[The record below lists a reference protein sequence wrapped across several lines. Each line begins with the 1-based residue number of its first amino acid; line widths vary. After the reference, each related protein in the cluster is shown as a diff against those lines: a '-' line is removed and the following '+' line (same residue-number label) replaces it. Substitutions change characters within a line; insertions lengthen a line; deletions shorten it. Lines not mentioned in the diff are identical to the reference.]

1 MFFSE
6 AEESGESVRLTA
18 QEILDEVYESQNSP
32 ERCDTDLRKRQA
44 KVLLLAGFETT
55 CIHLAKDCM
64 HIPTT
69 PCVLISHH
77 GFKQSAAVTLL
88 FNFTVGTL
96 ELVRNPDIQTKF
108 RDECLEFRPISH
120 DDLTNKL
127 PYLDAVL
134 NKVLRLHAAVK
145 EIAR

>member
-1 MFFSE
+1 MK
-6 AEESGESVRLTA
+6 AEESGESVRLTP
-18 QEILDEVYESQNSP
+18 QEILHE
-32 ERCDTDLRKRQA
+32 A
-44 KVLLLAGFETT
+44 KVLLLTGFETT
-55 CIHLAKDCM
+55 CIHLAEDRM
-64 HIPTT
+64 HIPST

-77 GFKQSAAVTLL
+77 GFKQSADVTLF

-96 ELVRNPDIQTKF
+96 ELARNPDIQTKL
-108 RDECLEFRPISH
+108 RDECPEFRPVSH
-120 DDLTNKL
+120 DDLINKL